1 MKIKILAAALSFG
14 LALSAA
20 WSSPAAADTSLEVLH
35 GWNYNKDFNG
45 STERTVLTLKTF
57 QPWAYGSFFMYYDIT
72 GPFTPPDDD
81 VLPNEKGGF
90 FGSISTNL
98 SVKRIGEK
106 LAGKKW
112 ESGALRDVSLHI
124 ELEHVSKFGSLMYY
138 GAQFDL
144 KIPHFDFVTTSAVI
158 RDDWSLAGVA
168 LQLNGAWQITFP
180 IGKLT
185 DVVFAGFFAWGVF
198 GEGKG
203 AFSSGPDQDGKYTT
217 IPNQGRAFLVTQ
229 PQLLLDIGKLS
240 TLVDRTFYAGIE
252 YQFALNRYLQRG
264 VTENVPQL
272 MVKWAI

>member
-1 MKIKILAAALSFG
+1 MKIKILATALSFG
-14 LALSAA
+14 LAVSAA

-35 GWNYNKDFNG
+35 GWNYDKDFNG
-45 STERTVLTLKTF
+45 SKERTVLTVKTF

-98 SVKRIGEK
+98 SVKRISEK

-112 ESGALRDVSLHI
+112 AWGALSDLSLHV
-124 ELEHVSKFGSLMYY
+124 EVEHVSKFGSLMYY

-144 KIPHFDFVTTSAVI
+144 KIPHFDFVATSAVI

-180 IGKLT
+180 IGKVT
-185 DVVFAGFFAWGVF
+185 DVVFAGFYSWGVF

-203 AFSSGPDQDGKYTT
+203 AFSVGPDPNGKYTM
-217 IPNQGRAFLVTQ
+217 IPTQGRAFFITQ
-229 PQLLLDIGKLS
+229 PQLLLDLGKLS
-240 TLVDRTFYAGIE
+240 TLVDHTIYAGIE
-252 YQFALNRYLQRG
+252 YQFAFNRYLQQG
-264 VTENVPQL
+264 VSEHVPQL